1 MRLLMWSFLR
11 RGWLRAC
18 AAGVAVGLS
27 VLAIVSYTVIADEI
41 RRRAEFVFSGS
52 MPADGRITLSAGR
65 FDPEGQR
72 RVAQAP
78 TVTGCAF
85 TALVDVILPSGPGQL
100 EGVDFADPFFSFPL
114 AEGRLPSAEGEAIVD
129 ASLGELAVFK
139 VGSLLTLRKGV
150 TATLGVRVVGV
161 LDPAARAPGG
171 VLVARSYCLSEA
183 AGGRLARVWVRL
195 RGGADPGGWPPSRC
209 SCRQPRCSSSA

>member
-11 RGWLRAC
+11 RGWLRAR

-27 VLAIVSYTVIADEI
+27 VLAIVSYTVIAGEI
-41 RRRAEFVFSGS
+41 RPRA
-52 MPADGRITLSAGR
+52 
-65 FDPEGQR
+65 
-72 RVAQAP
+72 AQ
-78 TVTGCAF
+78 
-85 TALVDVILPSGPGQL
+85 
-100 EGVDFADPFFSFPL
+100 
-114 AEGRLPSAEGEAIVD
+114 GEAIVD

-150 TATLGVRVVGV
+150 TATLSVRVVGV
-161 LDPAARAPGG
+161 LDPAAARAPRG
-171 VLVARSYCLSEA
+171 VLVARSYCLGEA